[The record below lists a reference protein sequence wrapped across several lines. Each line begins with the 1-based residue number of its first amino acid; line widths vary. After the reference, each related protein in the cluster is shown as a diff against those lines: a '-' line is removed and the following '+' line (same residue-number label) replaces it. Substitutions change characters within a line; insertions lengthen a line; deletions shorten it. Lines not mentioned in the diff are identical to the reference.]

1 MARAPNL
8 DREIDRIYAGP
19 LTEFVSERNELAKR
33 LRTAGDREAATR
45 VKGLAKPSLTAW
57 VVNRLHHVH
66 ADAVAELMA
75 AGERIRGAHL
85 SDPAALGVAVEAH
98 RSALAE
104 LVELARE
111 TLEAAGHPAGKAQ
124 VRRITGTLEA
134 LAAIDPDSLGVT
146 PGRLVRDLEP
156 PGFGAFGAAFPAP
169 APTKGRS
176 GARRAAPP
184 PAKSRAGKRATDR
197 SAPGRKA
204 ATGAKAKAGGA
215 RAGKAKGAKAEARKA
230 EAEAERKKSAALKR
244 RISAADAKRQR
255 AAEKAR
261 ESERALRAAD
271 KALKAAERGAERKRR
286 HAKEAEREAARAEK
300 DADLARAAL
309 RKARERDE
317 RARETLE
324 ARETE
329 LASLR
334 QWLASS

>member
-1 MARAPNL
+1 MTARAPSL
-8 DREIDRIYAGP
+8 DGEIDRLYAGP
-19 LTEFVSERNELAKR
+19 LAEFVGQRNELAKR
-33 LRTAGDREAATR
+33 LRAGGDREAATS

-57 VVNRLHHVH
+57 VVNRLHHEQPELM
-66 ADAVAELMA
+66 AELMA
-75 AGERIRGAHL
+75 AGERIRAAHL
-85 SDPAALGVAVEAH
+85 SDPAALGGAVEAH
-98 RSALAE
+98 RGALAE
-104 LVELARE
+104 LVDLARE
-111 TLEAAGHPAGKAQ
+111 TLEAEGHPAGKAQ

-134 LAAIDPDSLGVT
+134 LAAIDPESLGVT
-146 PGRLVRDLEP
+146 PGRLTRDLEP
-156 PGFGAFGAAFPAP
+156 PGFGAFGAVFP
-169 APTKGRS
+169 
-176 GARRAAPP
+176 APP

>member
-33 LRTAGDREAATR
+33 LRTAGDREAATS

-184 PAKSRAGKRATDR
+184 AARR
-197 SAPGRKA
+197 GRKA
-204 ATGAKAKAGGA
+204 ATD
-215 RAGKAKGAKAEARKA
+215 AKAEAAKA
-230 EAEAERKKSAALKR
+230 KVERKKSAALRR
-244 RISAADAKRQR
+244 RISAAEAKRQR

-261 ESERALRAAD
+261 EAERALHAAE
-271 KALKAAERGAERKRR
+271 KALKAADRGAERKRR
-286 HAKEAEREAARAEK
+286 RANEAEREAARAEK

-317 RARETLE
+317 SARDTLE

-334 QWLASS
+334 EWLASS